1 MTISQIKN
9 QVQLRLED
17 QAGNIYTLTDIVRA
31 IDSAL
36 QKIPSMLD
44 KQYLSRLLH
53 QQQISSGLSTSGV
66 TQASDSYLE
75 NGSFLLNDLTANKQ
89 GGQFGYELMY
99 DQIESAFLVPNT
111 IADLGGTIQESIVW
125 IHITDQ
131 LGRYELENSYM
142 YDPAG
147 DSPVF
152 IRSGGNTTSGQH
164 EVEYQ
169 ILPQDLYKFG
179 KIFVMYYMKPPRVVN
194 ISNREPE
201 ISSVAHESIVYMAS
215 SELLASDGDMD
226 RSNAMYTRGVDIINA
241 LNSKVSDMDATK
253 KQSQL

>member
-1 MTISQIKN
+1 MTITQIKN

-36 QKIPSMLD
+36 QKIPSVLD

-89 GGQFGYELMY
+89 GGQYGYELMY

-131 LGRYELENSYM
+131 LDRYELE
-142 YDPAG
+142 
-147 DSPVF
+147 
-152 IRSGGNTTSGQH
+152 
-164 EVEYQ
+164 
-169 ILPQDLYKFG
+169 LY
-179 KIFVMYYMKPPRVVN
+179 V
-194 ISNREPE
+194 
-201 ISSVAHESIVYMAS
+201 
-215 SELLASDGDMD
+215 
-226 RSNAMYTRGVDIINA
+226 
-241 LNSKVSDMDATK
+241 
-253 KQSQL
+253 